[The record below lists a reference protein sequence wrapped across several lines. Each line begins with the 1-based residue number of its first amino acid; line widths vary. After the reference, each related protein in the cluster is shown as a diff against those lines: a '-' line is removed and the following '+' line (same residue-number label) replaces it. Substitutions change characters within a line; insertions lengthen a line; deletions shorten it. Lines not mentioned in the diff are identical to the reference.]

1 MDPTLSLA
9 FAMHSN
15 RGVYAVLLGSGVSRS
30 AAIPT
35 GWEVVI
41 DLIRKLAAMQGVSCE
56 PTPEAWFHDTHGQ
69 APTYSGLLKELCR
82 TPAERQQLL
91 RGYFEPSPEEAASG
105 QKQPTKAHQAIAAL
119 AKSGHVRVIL
129 TTNFDRLMER
139 SLETVGLSPTV
150 ISTPNAVDGA
160 IPLTHAQCTVVKL
173 HGDYLD
179 ARIKNT
185 PDELAKYDR
194 RVDRLIDRVFDEF
207 GLIVAGW
214 SADWDEA
221 LGRALLRG
229 KSRRFTTYWAV
240 RGKASDTAQ
249 RLIAHRAA
257 EVVPILGADEFFQG
271 LNEKVLSLSSFDP
284 PHPLS
289 AKTAVATM
297 KRYLADD
304 RHRIELHDLVT
315 GEVERVMTV
324 TSDAEMPLS
333 VSRDI
338 DEARQRL
345 ARYDSATTI
354 VRDLFVTGAQ
364 WGGPEQARLWTSSL
378 ERLANRSD
386 DVGGSTLLIALRRYP
401 ALLALY
407 AGGVAAV
414 ACERWQILK
423 TLLRESRIRSR
434 RGDLLGQPAAT
445 ELYPQA
451 ILDSAKGS
459 MVLTPGEQ
467 THTPLSNHIFQV
479 LREPLRAQV
488 PSDDEYAEFFDQFE
502 YLAALVYVDI
512 HHASDQSRR
521 WFPMGRFAWR
531 DRWNGLPGMINRVEN
546 ESKQSGNEWRGVTS
560 GLFSSL
566 ERFNTV
572 AAVVASSLTVRR

>member
-15 RGVYAVLLGSGVSRS
+15 RGVYALLLGSGISRS

-35 GWEVVI
+35 GWEVVV
-41 DLIRKLAAMQGVSCE
+41 DLIRKLAAMQGASCD
-56 PTPEAWFHDTHGQ
+56 PNPETWFLDTYGEE
-69 APTYSGLLKELCR
+69 ATYSGLLKKLCR

-91 RGYFEPSPEEAASG
+91 RRYFEASPEEAASG
-105 QKQPTKAHQAIAAL
+105 QKQPRKAHQAIAAL
-119 AKSGHVRVIL
+119 AKTGHIRVIL

-139 SLETVGLSPTV
+139 SLEAVGVSPTV

-160 IPLTHAQCTVVKL
+160 TPLTHAPCTVVKL

-194 RVDRLIDRVFDEF
+194 RVDRLLDRVFDEF
-207 GLIVAGW
+207 GLVVAGW

-221 LGRALLRG
+221 LGRAVLRG
-229 KSRRFTTYWAV
+229 KGRRFTTYWAV
-240 RGKASDTAQ
+240 RGTASDSAQ

-257 EVVPILGADEFFQG
+257 ETIPIVGADEFFSG
-271 LNEKVLSLSSFDP
+271 LHEKVLSLASFDP

-297 KRYLADD
+297 KRYLADN

-338 DEARQRL
+338 EEARDRL
-345 ARYDSATTI
+345 LRYDSITGI
-354 VRDLFVTGAQ
+354 VRDLFITGAQ
-364 WGGPEQARLWTSSL
+364 WGGPEHSRLWSSSL

-386 DVGGSTLLIALRRYP
+386 DVGGSTLLIAMRRYP

-407 AGGVAAV
+407 AAGVAAV
-414 ACERWQILK
+414 AGDKWLMLR
-423 TLLRESRIRSR
+423 TLLRDSRIRSR
-434 RGDLLGQPAAT
+434 RGDSVGQPAAT

-451 ILDSAKGS
+451 ILDSDKGS
-459 MVLTPGEQ
+459 RVLTPGQ
-467 THTPLSNHIFQV
+467 QSHTPLSNHIFKA
-479 LREPLRAQV
+479 LREPLRTQV
-488 PSDDEYAEFFDQFE
+488 PSDDDYSEFFDQFE
-502 YLAALVYVDI
+502 YLSALVYVDI
-512 HHASDQSRR
+512 HQTPDQPRT

-546 ESKQSGNEWRGVTS
+546 HSNSWATT
-560 GLFSSL
+560 GL
-566 ERFNTV
+566 E
-572 AAVVASSLTVRR
+572 